1 MSGNH
6 QQEREKRNSV
16 FQDASNQGIPTR
28 NVMQEDFGVTI
39 PVDSVPLPSAGVVY
53 PADGTLFGRETVDIK
68 AMTAR
73 EEDILTSRA
82 LIKKGTVV
90 TELLRSCMVDKSI
103 DPEKLLSGDRNALM
117 TAVRITGYG
126 SDYTVEVECPE
137 CDEKSKPTFQLAD
150 LKIKRLEINPV
161 AEGSN
166 QFEFTLP
173 LTKKETRFKFLTGYD
188 EREMNTISERR
199 KKQGLSGDSLITQR
213 LMHQIVSIGGVT
225 DKNKINQFIRS
236 MPAGDSL
243 ALRRYIDKH
252 EPGIEMKSWME
263 CPHCSEHSEVRLPMG
278 ASFFW
283 PDFE

>member
-1 MSGNH
+1 MPGDN
-6 QQEREKRNSV
+6 QQGRERRNSV

-28 NVMQEDFGVTI
+28 DVMQEDFGITI

-53 PADGTLFGRETVDIK
+53 PADGTLFGCETIDIK

-90 TELLRSCMVDKSI
+90 TELLRSCIVDKSI
-103 DPEKLLSGDRNALM
+103 DPEQLLSGDRNALM

-137 CDEKSKPTFQLAD
+137 CDEKSKETFQLAD
-150 LKIKRLEINPV
+150 LEIKRLEINPV

-166 QFEFTLP
+166 QFEFKLP
-173 LTKKETRFKFLTGYD
+173 LTKKDTRFKFLTGHD

-213 LMHQIVSIGGVT
+213 LMHQIVSISGIT

-252 EPGIEMKSWME
+252 EPGINMKSWME
-263 CPHCSEHSEVRLPMG
+263 CKHCSEQSEVRLPMG

>member
-1 MSGNH
+1 MSDS
-6 QQEREKRNSV
+6 QEREKRNRV
-16 FQDASNQGIPTR
+16 FQEPQAHGIPTR

-39 PVDSVPLPSAGVVY
+39 PVDSVPLPSSGIVY
-53 PADGTLFGRETVDIK
+53 PADGSLFGRETIDIK

-82 LIKKGTVV
+82 LIKKGTVI
-90 TELLRSCMVDKSI
+90 TELLRSCIVDKSI
-103 DPEKLLSGDRNALM
+103 DPEMLLSGDRNALM

-137 CDEKSKPTFQLAD
+137 CDEKCKETFQLAD
-150 LKIKRLEINPV
+150 LRIKRLEISPV

-166 QFEFTLP
+166 QFEFKLP
-173 LTKKETRFKFLTGYD
+173 LTKKDTRFKFLTGYD

-199 KKQGLSGDSLITQR
+199 KKQGLEGDSLITQR
-213 LMHQIVSIGGVT
+213 LMHQIISIGGIT
-225 DKNKINQFIRS
+225 DQNKVNQFIRS

-252 EPGIEMKSWME
+252 EPGIDMKSWME
-263 CPHCSEHSEVRLPMG
+263 CKHCSEQSEVRLPMG